1 MGVGV
6 SAKGSGQAHA
16 QPLAL
21 NAGKQDWE
29 DAGSRMALLRAMRRA
44 AHGDPLTSRGWFPG
58 TASFGV
64 MRREWVKTWRER
76 MSEFF
81 LFRERT
87 RLRLMGKEG
96 MGQQQE
102 GGASSWADKSLVK
115 PRHDSVIGLDFLGYM
130 EVTMSQV
137 LKTLVHI
144 TANGWLTLWLSFT
157 VFLSVTRFLQSA
169 WGWESNVARAVVYA
183 GAQGTLLLT
192 TMWLDSFLTRIRDN
206 LCPRLSEQAHTI
218 LQEHEQGA

>member
-1 MGVGV
+1 
-6 SAKGSGQAHA
+6 
-16 QPLAL
+16 
-21 NAGKQDWE
+21 
-29 DAGSRMALLRAMRRA
+29 
-44 AHGDPLTSRGWFPG
+44 
-58 TASFGV
+58 
-64 MRREWVKTWRER
+64 
-76 MSEFF
+76 
-81 LFRERT
+81 
-87 RLRLMGKEG
+87 
-96 MGQQQE
+96 
-102 GGASSWADKSLVK
+102 
-115 PRHDSVIGLDFLGYM
+115 
-130 EVTMSQV
+130 MSQV

-218 LQEHEQGA
+218 LQEHEQGAANTGAQEAAGGVGEVDGRAWNSRLLLKEPAYMSLPDAEPPNAMRDKIRKALGLRAPRNRHEQLFGILGTH